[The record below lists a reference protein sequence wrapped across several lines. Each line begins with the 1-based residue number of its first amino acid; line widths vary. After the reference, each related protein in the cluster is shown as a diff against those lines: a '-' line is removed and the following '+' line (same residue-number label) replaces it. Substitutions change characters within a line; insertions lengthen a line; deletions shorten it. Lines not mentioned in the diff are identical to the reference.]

1 MFVLLF
7 AIIKIL
13 IVILFLM
20 NTAAILTWA
29 ERRQSAMIQDRVGP
43 NRAVVYVPG
52 TVLKGLFAGVGAV
65 LAIVVFLRAFADV
78 SPPVKLDIGF
88 GLTELSI
95 LATWVFLAM
104 LHAYARRTGV
114 VSGVEGLVGRV
125 HDPRAFFYAGL
136 FAHVLGLIGRIS
148 LADPSGGLG
157 DGLARA
163 AFFVGPLWLGLLLIA
178 AGAWAFTKVP
188 SGKVGLRLMGLLHP
202 LADGAKMAFK
212 EDFVPPKADRLL
224 HGLGPLIALFTALVT
239 FAVVPFG
246 DVLCVPLG
254 KNPSGLGAL
263 FDFSHFPPSLSQQV
277 QHALLSVAPRN
288 GVCTD
293 SGVPL
298 QVANL
303 NVGILYMFALA
314 GTGIIGAAVA
324 GWSSDNKFALLGGLR
339 AASQMVSY
347 EVAMGLSLVGA
358 FMTYATLRLDDMVR
372 WQSEHAWGIF
382 VQPVAF
388 FLFLTAAIAEQKR
401 TPFDAPEGESE
412 IVAGY
417 FLEYSG
423 LKWGMFMFGEYME
436 VVTSSALL
444 TTIFFGGY
452 ALPFVH
458 RDGLTIAFGD
468 NVILHQNLAHWV
480 VILLGVVAFFGK
492 TVMVCWA
499 QLFIRWTVPRFRYDQ
514 IMRLGW
520 RMLLPAAILNMLVTG
535 IVLLAIDQM
544 GPGVSGTLHFLGD
557 LSQALVFVVAAVAF
571 VLGVSAFLKPTA
583 KRATA
588 VSSSADFA
596 KARGGTKMT
605 PMQA

>member
-1 MFVLLF
+1 M
-7 AIIKIL
+7 
-13 IVILFLM
+13 
-20 NTAAILTWA
+20 
-29 ERRQSAMIQDRVGP
+29 
-43 NRAVVYVPG
+43 
-52 TVLKGLFAGVGAV
+52 
-65 LAIVVFLRAFADV
+65 
-78 SPPVKLDIGF
+78 
-88 GLTELSI
+88 
-95 LATWVFLAM
+95 
-104 LHAYARRTGV
+104 
-114 VSGVEGLVGRV
+114 
-125 HDPRAFFYAGL
+125 
-136 FAHVLGLIGRIS
+136 
-148 LADPSGGLG
+148 
-157 DGLARA
+157 
-163 AFFVGPLWLGLLLIA
+163 
-178 AGAWAFTKVP
+178 
-188 SGKVGLRLMGLLHP
+188 
-202 LADGAKMAFK
+202 
-212 EDFVPPKADRLL
+212 
-224 HGLGPLIALFTALVT
+224 
-239 FAVVPFG
+239 
-246 DVLCVPLG
+246 
-254 KNPSGLGAL
+254 
-263 FDFSHFPPSLSQQV
+263 
-277 QHALLSVAPRN
+277 
-288 GVCTD
+288 
-293 SGVPL
+293 
-298 QVANL
+298 
-303 NVGILYMFALA
+303 
-314 GTGIIGAAVA
+314 
-324 GWSSDNKFALLGGLR
+324 
-339 AASQMVSY
+339 
-347 EVAMGLSLVGA
+347 SLVGA

-423 LKWGMFMFGEYME
+423 MKWGMFMFGEYME
-436 VVTSSALL
+436 VVTSSAVL

-583 KRATA
+583 KRAAA